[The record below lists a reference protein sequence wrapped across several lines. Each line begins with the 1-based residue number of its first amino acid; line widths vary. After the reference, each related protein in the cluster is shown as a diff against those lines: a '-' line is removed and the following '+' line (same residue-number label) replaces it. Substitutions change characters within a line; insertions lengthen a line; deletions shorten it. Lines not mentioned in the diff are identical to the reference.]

1 MCTEGWGGIEQ
12 MELVWVKEI
21 REKGKS
27 RICPYNPGKIGSTI
41 NTQWVVMGA
50 CTAVKGTVSTCGF
63 CPLLWCIVARV

>member
-27 RICPYNPGKIGSTI
+27 RICPYNPGKIGSTL
-41 NTQWVVMGA
+41 THSGLSWGLVQE
-50 CTAVKGTVSTCGF
+50 
-63 CPLLWCIVARV
+63 